1 MCSPVCVCVCVCVCV
16 LGGLFLRA
24 GHHFASAYHFLSNL
38 TEEGAMLEPNI
49 SFTLN

>member
-1 MCSPVCVCVCVCVCV
+1 MSEQLQCVLLCVCVCVYVCV
-16 LGGLFLRA
+16 
-24 GHHFASAYHFLSNL
+24 YHFLSNL